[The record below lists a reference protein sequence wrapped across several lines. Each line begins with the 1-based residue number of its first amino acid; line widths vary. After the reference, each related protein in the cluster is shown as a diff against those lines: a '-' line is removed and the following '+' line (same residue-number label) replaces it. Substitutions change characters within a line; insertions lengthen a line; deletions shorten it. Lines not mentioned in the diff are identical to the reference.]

1 MCDALVWS
9 FDAIA
14 GVPWLEVIKALA
26 PVATAIIAWRA
37 LANWRRQDKAKRH
50 ADFVDQL
57 TDAVHSF
64 VGLMPAPVTTVQLVK
79 MGMAYHIPLES
90 KNEDPYVA
98 AAIDYIERRGADDA
112 KRLTEALDPARPVFV
127 RIQSLSAKT
136 QVFDFEG
143 YKDCQ
148 NAIGRLTWQFG
159 RMQALAAFIG
169 SSTWYWQN
177 PEIITHLKKLM
188 EIEPE
193 EIQQHLDRDVA
204 VVHGFVRDAYTRIYG

>member
-14 GVPWLEVIKALA
+14 GLPWLEVIKALA
-26 PVATAIIAWRA
+26 PVATAVIAFLA
-37 LANWRRQDKAKRH
+37 LKNWKRQDKAKRQ
-50 ADFVDQL
+50 ADFLDQL
-57 TDAVHSF
+57 TDVVHSF
-64 VGLMPAPVTTVQLVK
+64 VGLMPGPVTTTQFVK
-79 MGMAYHIPLES
+79 IGMAYHIPMES

-98 AAIDYIERRGADDA
+98 AAIDFIEKRGAHEA
-112 KRLTEALDPARPVFV
+112 KRLTEALDPARPTFV
-127 RIQSLSAKT
+127 RIQSLSAKG
-136 QVFDFEG
+136 QVFGFDG

-148 NAIGRLTWQFG
+148 NAVSMLTWQFS

-177 PEIITHLKKLM
+177 PEIIAHLKKLM

-193 EIQQHLDRDVA
+193 EISKHIDENVA
-204 VVHGFVRDAYTRIYG
+204 AVHAFVRAAYGRIYG